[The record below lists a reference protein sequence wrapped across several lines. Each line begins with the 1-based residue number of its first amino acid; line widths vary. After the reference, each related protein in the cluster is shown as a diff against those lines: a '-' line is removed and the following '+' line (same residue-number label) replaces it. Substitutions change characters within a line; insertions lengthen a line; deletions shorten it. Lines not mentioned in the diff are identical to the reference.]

1 MSSIAMWHRSVLP
14 NYHETMGIPLLAGRM
29 LSTTDGPGAPNAI
42 VVSQSFVEQIW
53 PGESPL
59 GKRIYKTGPVGEW
72 TVVGVVGDV
81 RHKTLGAP
89 AEPTIYRTLS
99 QLPSRRLYLVA
110 RTTGDVPRVLTSLQ
124 EAVWSQDP
132 DTPITE
138 TGVMTSFMH
147 DSEADDRFRAILMST
162 FAILAAIL
170 ASVGIFGV
178 TARSVSARTR
188 EIGIR
193 AALGAHS
200 RSLII
205 LALREGAVGAGIGI
219 GLGLTGVLW
228 AAGLLRSLLYDVDPW
243 DPVAYG
249 LVAILMVLVCLVA
262 VFIPARRAA
271 RVSVADAMGIE

>member
-1 MSSIAMWHRSVLP
+1 
-14 NYHETMGIPLLAGRM
+14 
-29 LSTTDGPGAPNAI
+29 
-42 VVSQSFVEQIW
+42 
-53 PGESPL
+53 
-59 GKRIYKTGPVGEW
+59 
-72 TVVGVVGDV
+72 
-81 RHKTLGAP
+81 
-89 AEPTIYRTLS
+89 
-99 QLPSRRLYLVA
+99 
-110 RTTGDVPRVLTSLQ
+110 
-124 EAVWSQDP
+124 
-132 DTPITE
+132 
-138 TGVMTSFMH
+138 MTSFMH

-271 RVSVADAMGIE
+271 RVSVADAMGID